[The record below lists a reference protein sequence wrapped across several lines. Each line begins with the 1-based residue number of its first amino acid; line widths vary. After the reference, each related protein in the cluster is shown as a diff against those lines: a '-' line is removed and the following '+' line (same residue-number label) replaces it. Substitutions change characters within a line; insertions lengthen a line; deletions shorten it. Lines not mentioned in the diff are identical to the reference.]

1 MVGPLARAAVGAG
14 IDALFI
20 EVHPDPQRAPVDGP
34 SQIRPTELELLIDE
48 VVALDS
54 ALREIGR
61 QHNQEGEKP

>member
-34 SQIRPTELELLIDE
+34 SQIRPTELAPLIDE
-48 VVALDS
+48 VLALDS
-54 ALREIGR
+54 ALRQARR
-61 QHNQEGEKP
+61 QHNQEGETL

>member
-20 EVHPDPQRAPVDGP
+20 EVHPDPHRAPVDGP
-34 SQIRPTELELLIDE
+34 SQIRPTELDPLIDE

-54 ALREIGR
+54 ALRETRR
-61 QHNQEGEKP
+61 QLNHEGEKL